1 MAAFYIEVESD
12 DLVTIAAFKKKIFDD
27 LDKARRYAVQH
38 IPLSSDDVMVH
49 VF

>member
-1 MAAFYIEVESD
+1 MAAFYIEVESND
-12 DLVTIAAFKKKIFDD
+12 PLILGAFKKKTFDD

-38 IPLSSDDVMVH
+38 IPPSSDDVMVH